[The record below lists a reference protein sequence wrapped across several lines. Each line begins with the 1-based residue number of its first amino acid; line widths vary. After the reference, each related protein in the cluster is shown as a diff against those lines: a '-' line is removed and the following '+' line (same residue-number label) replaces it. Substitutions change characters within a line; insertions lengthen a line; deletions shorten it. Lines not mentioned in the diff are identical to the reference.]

1 MGPTEGEIQVQAT
14 TSQLE
19 TDGGRVDDLA
29 LNEAEMQALALL
41 FTAEKDGESADH
53 AALDKACDERY
64 WIYKE
69 DLSAAFPALLEQ
81 GFIEGDENGYRLT
94 DEGRPKAEYCIKA
107 RSSSHHYHYYHF
119 WQAAFDSKAHTQL
132 CERAFGKDLCQ
143 DGMVDMAALEDV
155 IARLNIGPGKRLF
168 DLGCGVGM
176 ISEHISDVTGAAVVG
191 LDYAPEAVK
200 AALDRTFEK
209 RSRLDFVQDDM
220 NDLHLEPASFDVA
233 MSLDTLYWA
242 VDLEAT
248 VAKLAEVVKPGGQI
262 CIFMM
267 QGPWD
272 NDPSGQ
278 VPAEG
283 TDLGQVLDKLGLRYE
298 AHDYT
303 EQNKAFWKRNY
314 QAAVDLLDTFKAEGN
329 EFIALSLIKE
339 YEEEFL
345 PAIEADKM
353 TRYLYQIWP

>member
-1 MGPTEGEIQVQAT
+1 MAF
-14 TSQLE
+14 
-19 TDGGRVDDLA
+19 
-29 LNEAEMQALALL
+29 NEDEMQALALL
-41 FTAEKDGESADH
+41 FAAENDSGSADH
-53 AALDKACDERY
+53 AGLDKASEERY

-69 DLSAAFPALLEQ
+69 DLSAALPALLEQ
-81 GFIEGDENGYRLT
+81 GLIEGDQNCYRLT
-94 DEGRPKAEYCIKA
+94 DEGRPKAQYFNAA
-107 RSSSHHYHYYHF
+107 RSNYLYYHYYHF

-155 IARLNIGPGKRLF
+155 IAGLNISPGKRLF

-176 ISEHISDVTGAAVVG
+176 ISEHISDVTGASVVG

-200 AALDRTFEK
+200 AALDRTVEK
-209 RSRLDFVQDDM
+209 RNRLDFVQGDM
-220 NDLHLEPASFDVA
+220 NDLNLEPASFDVA

-272 NDPSGQ
+272 NDPSGK

-283 TDLGQVLDKLGLRYE
+283 TNLGQVLAKLGLRYE

-314 QAAVDLLDTFKAEGN
+314 QAAVELLDAFRAEGN

-339 YEEEFL
+339 SEEEFL

>member
-1 MGPTEGEIQVQAT
+1 MAF
-14 TSQLE
+14 
-19 TDGGRVDDLA
+19 
-29 LNEAEMQALALL
+29 NEAEMQALALL
-41 FTAEKDGESADH
+41 FTTEKNGEPANH
-53 AALDKACDERY
+53 AALDKACEERY

-69 DLSAAFPALLEQ
+69 DLTAAFPALLEQ
-81 GFIEGDENGYRLT
+81 GFVEDDDNGYRLT
-94 DEGRPKAEYCIKA
+94 DEGRPKAEYCNKA
-107 RSSSHHYHYYHF
+107 RGGHLYYHYYYF

-155 IARLNIGPGKRLF
+155 IARLNIGPGKRML

-176 ISEHISDVTGAAVVG
+176 ISEHISDVTGASVVG

-200 AALDRTFEK
+200 AALDRTVEK
-209 RSRLDFVQDDM
+209 RGRLDFVQGDM
-220 NDLHLEPASFDVA
+220 NDLNLEPASFDAA

-248 VAKLAEVVKPGGQI
+248 VAKLAEAVKPGGQI

-267 QGPWD
+267 QGAWD
-272 NDPSGQ
+272 DDPPGQ
-278 VPAEG
+278 VPAER

-298 AHDYT
+298 AHNYT

-314 QAAVDLLDTFKAEGN
+314 QAAVNLLDAFRAEGN

-339 YEEEFL
+339 SEEEFL

-353 TRYLYQIWP
+353 TRYLYQIWL

>member
-1 MGPTEGEIQVQAT
+1 MAF
-14 TSQLE
+14 
-19 TDGGRVDDLA
+19 
-29 LNEAEMQALALL
+29 NEAEMQALALL
-41 FTAEKDGESADH
+41 FVAEKDGESADH
-53 AALDKACDERY
+53 AALDKACEERY

-81 GFIEGDENGYRLT
+81 GFIEGDDNGYRLT
-94 DEGRPKAEYCIKA
+94 DEGRPKAEYCNKA
-107 RSSSHHYHYYHF
+107 RGGHLHYHYYHF

-132 CERAFGKDLCQ
+132 CERVFGKDLCQ

-155 IARLNIGPGKRLF
+155 IARLNIGPGKRLL

-176 ISEHISDVTGAAVVG
+176 ISEHISDVTGASVVG

-200 AALDRTFEK
+200 AALDRTVEK
-209 RSRLDFVQDDM
+209 RSRLDFVQGDM
-220 NDLHLEPASFDVA
+220 NDLNLEPASFDAA

-248 VAKLAEVVKPGGQI
+248 VAKLAEAVKPGGQI

-267 QGPWD
+267 QGAWD
-272 NDPSGQ
+272 DDPPGQ
-278 VPAEG
+278 VPAER
-283 TDLGQVLDKLGLRYE
+283 TDLGQVLAKLGLRYE

-314 QAAVDLLDTFKAEGN
+314 QAAVELLDAFRAEGN

-339 YEEEFL
+339 SEEEFL

>member
-1 MGPTEGEIQVQAT
+1 MAF
-14 TSQLE
+14 
-19 TDGGRVDDLA
+19 
-29 LNEAEMQALALL
+29 NEAEMQVLALL
-41 FTAEKDGESADH
+41 FAAEKDGESADH
-53 AALDKACDERY
+53 AALDKAGEERY

-69 DLSAAFPALLEQ
+69 DLSVAFPALLEQ
-81 GFIEGDENGYRLT
+81 GFIEGDDNGYRLT
-94 DEGRPKAEYCIKA
+94 DEGRPKAEYCNKA
-107 RSSSHHYHYYHF
+107 RGGRLHYHYYHF
-119 WQAAFDSKAHTQL
+119 WQAVFDSKAHTQF
-132 CERAFGKDLCQ
+132 CERAYGKDLCQ
-143 DGMVDMAALEDV
+143 DGMVDMAALEDA
-155 IARLNIGPGKRLF
+155 IARLNIGPGKRLL

-176 ISEHISDVTGAAVVG
+176 ISEHISDVTGASVVG

-200 AALDRTFEK
+200 AALDRTVEK
-209 RSRLDFVQDDM
+209 RSRLDFVKGDM
-220 NDLHLEPASFDVA
+220 NDLNLEPASFDAA

-248 VAKLAEVVKPGGQI
+248 VAKLAEAVKPGGQI

-272 NDPSGQ
+272 NDPSGK
-278 VPAEG
+278 VPAKE
-283 TDLGQVLDKLGLRYE
+283 TNLGQVLDKLGLRYE

-303 EQNKAFWKRNY
+303 EQNKTFHRRIY
-314 QAAVDLLDTFKAEGN
+314 QAADDLLDAFRAEGN

-339 YEEEFL
+339 SEEEFL

>member
-1 MGPTEGEIQVQAT
+1 MAF
-14 TSQLE
+14 
-19 TDGGRVDDLA
+19 
-29 LNEAEMQALALL
+29 NEAEMQALALL
-41 FTAEKDGESADH
+41 FAAENDGGPADL
-53 AALDKACDERY
+53 AGLDKAGEKRY

-69 DLSAAFPALLEQ
+69 DLSAAFPSLLEQ
-81 GFIEGDENGYRLT
+81 GLIEGNGSGYRLT
-94 DEGRPKAEYCIKA
+94 DEGRPKAQYFNEA
-107 RSSSHHYHYYHF
+107 RGGHLYYHYYHF

-132 CERAFGKDLCQ
+132 CERVFGMDLCQ

-155 IARLNIGPGKRLF
+155 ITRLNIGPGKCLL
-168 DLGCGVGM
+168 DLGCGVGI
-176 ISEHISDVTGAAVVG
+176 ISEYISDVTGASVLG

-200 AALDRTFEK
+200 AGLDRTVEK
-209 RSRLDFVQDDM
+209 RSRLDFVQGDM
-220 NDLHLEPASFDVA
+220 NELDLEPTSLDAV

-248 VAKLAEVVKPGGQI
+248 VAKLAEAVKPGGQI

-272 NDPSGQ
+272 NDPSGK
-278 VPAEG
+278 VPAEE
-283 TDLGQVLDKLGLRYE
+283 TNLGQVLTKLELRYE

-314 QAAVDLLDTFKAEGN
+314 QAAVELLKTFKAEGN

-339 YEEEFL
+339 SEEEFL

>member
-1 MGPTEGEIQVQAT
+1 MAF
-14 TSQLE
+14 
-19 TDGGRVDDLA
+19 
-29 LNEAEMQALALL
+29 NEAEMQALALL
-41 FTAEKDGESADH
+41 FAAENDGGPADH
-53 AALDKACDERY
+53 AGLDKAGEERY

-69 DLSAAFPALLEQ
+69 DLSAALPALLEQ
-81 GFIEGDENGYRLT
+81 GLIEGDDNGYRLT
-94 DEGRPKAEYCIKA
+94 DEGRPKAQYFNKA
-107 RSSSHHYHYYHF
+107 RSNYLYYNYYHF

-132 CERAFGKDLCQ
+132 CERVFGKDLCQ

-155 IARLNIGPGKRLF
+155 IARLNIGPGKGLL

-176 ISEHISDVTGAAVVG
+176 ISEHISDATGASVVG

-200 AALDRTFEK
+200 AALDRTVEK
-209 RSRLDFVQDDM
+209 RNRLDFIQGDM
-220 NDLHLEPASFDVA
+220 NDLHLEPASFDAA

-248 VAKLAEVVKPGGQI
+248 VAKLAEAVKPGGQI

-272 NDPSGQ
+272 NDPSGK
-278 VPAEG
+278 VPAKE
-283 TDLGQVLDKLGLRYE
+283 TNLGQVLAQLGLRYE

-314 QAAVDLLDTFKAEGN
+314 QAAVELLDTFKAEGN
-329 EFIALSLIKE
+329 EFIARSLIKE
-339 YEEEFL
+339 SEEEFL

-353 TRYLYQIWP
+353 TRYFYRIWP

>member
-1 MGPTEGEIQVQAT
+1 MAF
-14 TSQLE
+14 
-19 TDGGRVDDLA
+19 
-29 LNEAEMQALALL
+29 NEAEMQTLALL
-41 FTAEKDGESADH
+41 FAAEKDGESTDH
-53 AALDKACDERY
+53 TALDKAGEGLY

-69 DLSAAFPALLEQ
+69 DLSAAFPALLEK
-81 GFIEGDENGYRLT
+81 GFIEGDDNGYRLT
-94 DEGRPKAEYCIKA
+94 DEGRPKAEYCTKA
-107 RSSSHHYHYYHF
+107 RSSHQYYHYYHF

-155 IARLNIGPGKRLF
+155 IARLNIGPGKLLL

-176 ISEHISDVTGAAVVG
+176 ISEYISDATGASVVG
-191 LDYAPEAVK
+191 LDYAPEALK
-200 AALDRTFEK
+200 AALDRTVEK
-209 RSRLDFVQDDM
+209 RSRLDFVQGDM

-248 VAKLAEVVKPGGQI
+248 VAKLFEAVKPGGQI

-272 NDPSGQ
+272 DDPPGT
-278 VPAEG
+278 VPAEE
-283 TDLGQVLDKLGLRYE
+283 TDLGQVLAKLGLQYE

-303 EQNKAFWKRNY
+303 DQNKAFWKRNY

-329 EFIALSLIKE
+329 EFIARSLIKE
-339 YEEEFL
+339 SEEEFL

-353 TRYLYQIWP
+353 TRYFYQIWP

>member
-1 MGPTEGEIQVQAT
+1 MAF
-14 TSQLE
+14 
-19 TDGGRVDDLA
+19 
-29 LNEAEMQALALL
+29 NEAEMQTLALL
-41 FTAEKDGESADH
+41 FAAEKDGESTDH
-53 AALDKACDERY
+53 TALDKAGEGLY

-69 DLSAAFPALLEQ
+69 DLSAAFPALLEK
-81 GFIEGDENGYRLT
+81 GFIEGDDSGYRLT
-94 DEGRPKAEYCIKA
+94 DEGRPKAEYCTKA
-107 RSSSHHYHYYHF
+107 RSSHQYYHYYHF

-155 IARLNIGPGKRLF
+155 IARLNIGPGKRLL

-176 ISEHISDVTGAAVVG
+176 ISEYISDATGASVVG
-191 LDYAPEAVK
+191 LDYAPEALK
-200 AALDRTFEK
+200 AALDRTVEK
-209 RSRLDFVQDDM
+209 RSRLDFVQGDM

-248 VAKLAEVVKPGGQI
+248 VAKLVEAVKPGGQI

-272 NDPSGQ
+272 DDPPGT
-278 VPAEG
+278 VPAEE
-283 TDLGQVLDKLGLRYE
+283 TDLGQVLAKLGLQYE

-303 EQNKAFWKRNY
+303 DQNKAFWKRNY

-339 YEEEFL
+339 SEEEFL

-353 TRYLYQIWP
+353 TRYFYQIWP

>member
-1 MGPTEGEIQVQAT
+1 MAF
-14 TSQLE
+14 
-19 TDGGRVDDLA
+19 
-29 LNEAEMQALALL
+29 NEAEMQTLALL
-41 FTAEKDGESADH
+41 FAAEKDGESTDH
-53 AALDKACDERY
+53 TALDKAGEGLY

-69 DLSAAFPALLEQ
+69 DLSAAFPALLEK
-81 GFIEGDENGYRLT
+81 GFIEGDDNGYRLT
-94 DEGRPKAEYCIKA
+94 DEGRPKAEYCTKA
-107 RSSSHHYHYYHF
+107 RSSHQYYHYYHF

-155 IARLNIGPGKRLF
+155 IARLNIGPGKRLL

-176 ISEHISDVTGAAVVG
+176 ISEYISDATGASVVG
-191 LDYAPEAVK
+191 LDYAPKALK
-200 AALDRTFEK
+200 AALDRTVEK
-209 RSRLDFVQDDM
+209 RSRLDFAQGDM

-248 VAKLAEVVKPGGQI
+248 VAKLVEAVKPGGQI

-272 NDPSGQ
+272 DDPPGT
-278 VPAEG
+278 VPAEE
-283 TDLGQVLDKLGLRYE
+283 TDLGQVLAKLGLQYE

-303 EQNKAFWKRNY
+303 DQNKAFWKRNY

-339 YEEEFL
+339 SEEEFL

-353 TRYLYQIWP
+353 TRYFYQIWP

>member
-1 MGPTEGEIQVQAT
+1 MAF
-14 TSQLE
+14 
-19 TDGGRVDDLA
+19 
-29 LNEAEMQALALL
+29 NEAEMQALALL
-41 FTAEKDGESADH
+41 FAAERDGESADH
-53 AALDKACDERY
+53 AGLDKAGEERY

-69 DLSAAFPALLEQ
+69 DLSAAFPALLVQ
-81 GFIEGDENGYRLT
+81 GFIEGDDNGYRLT
-94 DEGRPKAEYCIKA
+94 DEGRPKAEYCNKA
-107 RSSSHHYHYYHF
+107 RGGHLHYHYYHF

-132 CERAFGKDLCQ
+132 CERVFGKDLCQ

-155 IARLNIGPGKRLF
+155 IAGLNISPGKRLF

-176 ISEHISDVTGAAVVG
+176 ISEHISDVTGASVVG

-200 AALDRTFEK
+200 AALNRTVEK
-209 RSRLDFVQDDM
+209 RSRLDFVQGDM
-220 NDLHLEPASFDVA
+220 NDLNLEPASFDAA

-242 VDLEAT
+242 VDLDAT

-272 NDPSGQ
+272 NDPSGK
-278 VPAEG
+278 VPAER
-283 TDLGQVLDKLGLRYE
+283 TNLGQVLAKLGLRYE

-303 EQNKAFWKRNY
+303 EQNKAHFKRIY

-329 EFIALSLIKE
+329 EFIALGLIKE
-339 YEEEFL
+339 CEEQFL

-353 TRYLYQIWP
+353 TRYLYQIWPRVI